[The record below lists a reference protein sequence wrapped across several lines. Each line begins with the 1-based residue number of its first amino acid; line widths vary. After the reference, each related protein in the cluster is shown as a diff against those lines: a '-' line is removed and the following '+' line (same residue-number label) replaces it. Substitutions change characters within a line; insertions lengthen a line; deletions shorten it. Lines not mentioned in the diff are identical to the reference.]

1 MLADKQV
8 NWRVAVTSLF
18 DDDEVSRLRVALGRI
33 SRQVDRQTSAGEL
46 TKTQFSILT
55 TAVRRGPIRASEMAE
70 IETLN
75 PTMLSR
81 MIGKMEAAG
90 LLMRSAHP
98 DDGRAVV
105 VAATAEGIALH
116 AELRDKRTR
125 LFAEYLGQLPETETR
140 NLLDALPALE
150 ALGERMC
157 QARAAARS

>member
-1 MLADKQV
+1 M
-8 NWRVAVTSLF
+8 TSLF

-105 VAATAEGIALH
+105 VAATGNRHRQGHEYSVTVSVRVPDAEITARIANYEMAFKLQ
-116 AELRDKRTR
+116 TSV
-125 LFAEYLGQLPETETR
+125 PEVADFLEV
-140 NLLDALPALE
+140 DYE
-150 ALGERMC
+150 AL
-157 QARAAARS
+157 

>member
-1 MLADKQV
+1 M
-8 NWRVAVTSLF
+8 TSLF
-18 DDDEVSRLRVALGRI
+18 DEDEVSRLRVALGRI
-33 SRQVDRQTSAGEL
+33 SRQVDRQTSGGEL

-98 DDGRAVV
+98 GDGRAIVV
-105 VAATAEGIALH
+105 SATPEGIALH
-116 AELRDKRTR
+116 TELRDKRTR
-125 LFAEYLGQLPETETR
+125 LFADYLGQLPETETQD
-140 NLLDALPALE
+140 LLDALPALE

-157 QARAAARS
+157 QARATARS

>member
-1 MLADKQV
+1 M
-8 NWRVAVTSLF
+8 TSLF

-33 SRQVDRQTSAGEL
+33 SRQVDRQTSGGEL

-90 LLMRSAHP
+90 LLQRSAHP

-105 VAATAEGIALH
+105 VAATPEGIALH
-116 AELRDKRTR
+116 SQLRDKRTR
-125 LFAEYLGQLPETETR
+125 LFAEYLAQLPEMKTQD
-140 NLLDALPALE
+140 LLDALSALE
-150 ALGERMC
+150 ALADQMC
-157 QARAAARS
+157 QARATTRS

>member
-1 MLADKQV
+1 M
-8 NWRVAVTSLF
+8 TSLF

-33 SRQVDRQTSAGEL
+33 ARQVDRQTSGGEL

-81 MIGKMEAAG
+81 MIGKMETAG
-90 LLMRSAHP
+90 LLARSAHP

-105 VAATAEGIALH
+105 VSATPAGIALH
-116 AELRDKRTR
+116 TELREKRTR
-125 LFAEYLGQLPETETR
+125 LFAEYLTQLPESKTQD
-140 NLLDALPALE
+140 LLAALPALE

-157 QARAAARS
+157 QARATARS

>member
-1 MLADKQV
+1 M
-8 NWRVAVTSLF
+8 TSLF

-33 SRQVDRQTSAGEL
+33 SRQVDRQTSGGEL

-81 MIGKMEAAG
+81 MIGKMEAEG
-90 LLMRSAHP
+90 LLMRSADP

-105 VAATAEGIALH
+105 VAATHAGIALH
-116 AELRDKRTR
+116 SQLRDKRTQ
-125 LFAEYLGQLPETETR
+125 LFAEYLAQLPETKTQD
-140 NLLDALPALE
+140 LLDALPALE

-157 QARAAARS
+157 QARATARS

>member
-1 MLADKQV
+1 MT
-8 NWRVAVTSLF
+8 RLF
-18 DDDEVSRLRVALGRI
+18 DDGEVSRLRVALGRI
-33 SRQVDRQTSAGEL
+33 SRQVDRQTSGGEL

-55 TAVRRGPIRASEMAE
+55 TAVRRGPIRAAEMAE

-81 MIGKMEAAG
+81 LIGKMEAAG
-90 LLMRSAHP
+90 LLRRSAHP

-105 VAATAEGIALH
+105 VSATPEGIALH

-125 LFAEYLGQLPETETR
+125 LFAEYLGQLPEADTR
-140 NLLDALPALE
+140 DLLAALPALE

-157 QARAAARS
+157 RQARTAARS

>member
-1 MLADKQV
+1 M
-8 NWRVAVTSLF
+8 TSLF

-33 SRQVDRQTSAGEL
+33 SRQVDRQTSGGEL

-81 MIGKMEAAG
+81 MIGKMETAG
-90 LLMRSAHP
+90 LLQRSAHP

-105 VAATAEGIALH
+105 VAATPEGIALH
-116 AELRDKRTR
+116 TELRDKRTR
-125 LFAEYLGQLPETETR
+125 LFAEYLAQLPETKTQD
-140 NLLDALPALE
+140 LLGALPALE
-150 ALGERMC
+150 ALADRMC
-157 QARAAARS
+157 QARATARA

>member
-1 MLADKQV
+1 M
-8 NWRVAVTSLF
+8 TSLF

-33 SRQVDRQTSAGEL
+33 SRQVDRQTSGGEL

-81 MIGKMEAAG
+81 MIGKMESAG
-90 LLMRSAHP
+90 LLVRSAHP

-116 AELRDKRTR
+116 TRLRDKRSR
-125 LFAEYLGQLPETETR
+125 LFAEYLTRLPETKTQD
-140 NLLDALPALE
+140 LLDALPALE
-150 ALGERMC
+150 ALADQMC
-157 QARAAARS
+157 QARVTGRS

>member
-1 MLADKQV
+1 M
-8 NWRVAVTSLF
+8 TSLF
-18 DDDEVSRLRVALGRI
+18 DDDAVSRLRVALGRI
-33 SRQVDRQTSAGEL
+33 SRQVDRQTSGGEL

-90 LLMRSAHP
+90 LLQRSADP

-105 VAATAEGIALH
+105 VSATPEGIALH
-116 AELRDKRTR
+116 AELRDKRTQ
-125 LFAEYLGQLPETETR
+125 LFAEYLAQLPETRTQD
-140 NLLDALPALE
+140 LLDALPALE
-150 ALGERMC
+150 SLADRMC
-157 QARAAARS
+157 HGRAKARS

>member
-1 MLADKQV
+1 M
-8 NWRVAVTSLF
+8 TSLF

-33 SRQVDRQTSAGEL
+33 ARQVDRQTSGGEL

-81 MIGKMEAAG
+81 MIGKMETAG
-90 LLMRSAHP
+90 LLARSAHP

-105 VAATAEGIALH
+105 VSATPAGIALH
-116 AELRDKRTR
+116 TELREKRTR
-125 LFAEYLGQLPETETR
+125 LFAEYLTQLPESKTQD
-140 NLLDALPALE
+140 LLAALPALE

-157 QARAAARS
+157 QVRATARS

>member
-1 MLADKQV
+1 M
-8 NWRVAVTSLF
+8 TSLF

>member
-1 MLADKQV
+1 M
-8 NWRVAVTSLF
+8 TSLF

-33 SRQVDRQTSAGEL
+33 SRQVDRQTSGGEL

-90 LLMRSAHP
+90 LLQRSAHP

-105 VAATAEGIALH
+105 VAATPEGIALH
-116 AELRDKRTR
+116 SQLRDKRTR
-125 LFAEYLGQLPETETR
+125 LFAEYLTQLPETKTQD
-140 NLLDALPALE
+140 LLDALPALE
-150 ALGERMC
+150 GLADQMC
-157 QARAAARS
+157 QARATTRS

>member
-1 MLADKQV
+1 M
-8 NWRVAVTSLF
+8 TSLF
-18 DDDEVSRLRVALGRI
+18 DEDEVSRLRVALGRI
-33 SRQVDRQTSAGEL
+33 SRQVDRQTSGGEL

-90 LLMRSAHP
+90 LLMRSADP

-105 VAATAEGIALH
+105 VAATPEGIALH
-116 AELRDKRTR
+116 TALRDKRTQV
-125 LFAEYLGQLPETETR
+125 FAEYLAQLPETDTR
-140 NLLDALPALE
+140 DLLHALPALE

-157 QARAAARS
+157 RARSAARS

>member
-1 MLADKQV
+1 M
-8 NWRVAVTSLF
+8 TSLF

-33 SRQVDRQTSAGEL
+33 SRQVDRQTSGGEL

-90 LLMRSAHP
+90 LLMRSADP
-98 DDGRAVV
+98 DDGRAIVV
-105 VAATAEGIALH
+105 SATPEGIALH
-116 AELRDKRTR
+116 TELRDKRTL
-125 LFAEYLGQLPETETR
+125 LFADYLGQLPETETR
-140 NLLDALPALE
+140 DLLDALPALE

>member
-1 MLADKQV
+1 M
-8 NWRVAVTSLF
+8 
-18 DDDEVSRLRVALGRI
+18 ALGRI
-33 SRQVDRQTSAGEL
+33 SRQVDRQTSRGEL

-81 MIGKMEAAG
+81 MIGKMETDG
-90 LLMRSAHP
+90 LLTRSADP

-105 VAATAEGIALH
+105 VSATPDGVALH
-116 AELRDKRTR
+116 TQLRDKRTQ
-125 LFAEYLGQLPETETR
+125 LFAEYLAQLPKAETQD
-140 NLLDALPALE
+140 LLHALPALE

-157 QARAAARS
+157 RARGASRS

>member
-1 MLADKQV
+1 M
-8 NWRVAVTSLF
+8 TSLF

-33 SRQVDRQTSAGEL
+33 SRQVDRQTSGGEL

-90 LLMRSAHP
+90 LLARSAHP

-105 VAATAEGIALH
+105 VSATAEGVALH
-116 AELRDKRTR
+116 AELRNKRTR
-125 LFAEYLGQLPETETR
+125 LFAEYLTQLPDAHAQD
-140 NLLDALPALE
+140 LLAALPALE
-150 ALGERMC
+150 LLGERMC
-157 QARAAARS
+157 QARVAARS

>member
-1 MLADKQV
+1 M
-8 NWRVAVTSLF
+8 TSLF

-33 SRQVDRQTSAGEL
+33 SRQVDRQTSGGEL

-81 MIGKMEAAG
+81 MVGKMEADG
-90 LLMRSAHP
+90 LLQRSAHP

-105 VAATAEGIALH
+105 VAATPEGIALH
-116 AELRDKRTR
+116 TRLRDKRTR
-125 LFAEYLGQLPETETR
+125 LFAEYLTQLPETKTQD
-140 NLLDALPALE
+140 LLDALPALE
-150 ALGERMC
+150 ALADQMC
-157 QARAAARS
+157 QARATARS